1 MNAKQQAQLMR
12 NRAMIA
18 GANPGQIPQGQNINL
33 GVSGAQYYDPN
44 VQNPSQPQ
52 VAMSQMQPQ
61 TGGIQNVPS
70 SISTSSQFHN
80 TSVRITPQS
89 QIPNSQ
95 QQQPQ
100 QNSVSSGNNQQNQS
114 STSSNPSSATA
125 EMRATD
131 VVSRLKVL
139 SEKHLKESLHKV
151 FSTCITAVNS
161 QGGRDNGATD
171 VTTAG
176 SASGGD
182 KDSSS
187 NENSNIAFGQ
197 SVEECMSVLDQIE
210 MNLQLSID
218 WSNQLK
224 VMDKF
229 CTPQQQQQSQSQTHE
244 HLSNLTTEEILNR
257 YEKHKEYSDKMKA
270 TIDLFVKQLSADD
283 SSSCGTAKSLNAF
296 PCVALL

>member
-100 QNSVSSGNNQQNQS
+100 QNSGTASTGN
-114 STSSNPSSATA
+114 
-125 EMRATD
+125 
-131 VVSRLKVL
+131 
-139 SEKHLKESLHKV
+139 
-151 FSTCITAVNS
+151 
-161 QGGRDNGATD
+161 
-171 VTTAG
+171 
-176 SASGGD
+176 
-182 KDSSS
+182 
-187 NENSNIAFGQ
+187 
-197 SVEECMSVLDQIE
+197 
-210 MNLQLSID
+210 
-218 WSNQLK
+218 
-224 VMDKF
+224 
-229 CTPQQQQQSQSQTHE
+229 
-244 HLSNLTTEEILNR
+244 
-257 YEKHKEYSDKMKA
+257 SDKRR
-270 TIDLFVKQLSADD
+270 LSR
-283 SSSCGTAKSLNAF
+283 S
-296 PCVALL
+296 